1 MSRTHR
7 RHAADN
13 VAPKK
18 RYHWL
23 YRRQSIDNMELLDS
37 FEEYVELC
45 EPIPGFDASTW
56 HAADREYERQI
67 DA

>member
-7 RHAADN
+7 KHTPENRT
-13 VAPKK
+13 PK

-23 YRRQSIDNMELLDS
+23 YRRQSIDNMRLLDS

-45 EPIPGFDASTW
+45 EPIPGFDATTW
-56 HAADREYERQI
+56 HEADREYERSV